1 MISSRTALLVCGVLV
16 TGALTGCGEYSP
28 GQPAPGTGTTVAY
41 DPVPVT
47 PANPNV
53 TAGVTVPVDPNAGL
67 PPVAA
72 VAGGGAGGAAAGVAS
87 GAGGLGAGAA
97 VTSQLSVQTLAGLG
111 SVVIDASGWTLYR
124 FDKDT
129 ANPPASNC
137 AGVCAKTWPPE
148 LVGAVKPTVRG
159 IDAKLVGTLRRPDG
173 TTQLTLAGW
182 PLYRYSGDA
191 RAGARTGQGKG
202 GTWWAVQPDG
212 KRNTLGVPPVASVR
226 PTAAAR

>member
-1 MISSRTALLVCGVLV
+1 MIVRRTALLVCGVL
-16 TGALTGCGEYSP
+16 ASICMTGCGEYAP

-41 DPVPVT
+41 NPAPVT

-67 PPVAA
+67 PP
-72 VAGGGAGGAAAGVAS
+72 AAGV
-87 GAGGLGAGAA
+87 GGGGVAGGLGAGATGA
-97 VTSQLSVQTLAGLG
+97 SQLSVQTLAGLG
-111 SVVIDASGWTLYR
+111 SAVVDAGGWTLYR

-148 LVGAVKPTVRG
+148 LVGKVKPVVRG
-159 IDAKLVGTLRRPDG
+159 ISASLVGTVRRPDG
-173 TTQLTLAGW
+173 TIQLTLAGW

-191 RAGARTGQGKG
+191 RSGARTGQGKG
-202 GTWWAVQPDG
+202 GTWWVVQPDG
-212 KRNTLGVPPVASVR
+212 KRNTAGAPPVASAR
-226 PTAAAR
+226 PTPTVRRTS